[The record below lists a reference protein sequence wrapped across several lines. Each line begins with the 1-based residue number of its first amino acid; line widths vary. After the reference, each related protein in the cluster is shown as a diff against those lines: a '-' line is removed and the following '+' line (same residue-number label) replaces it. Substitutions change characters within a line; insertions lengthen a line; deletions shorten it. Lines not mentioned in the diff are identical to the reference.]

1 MSYGT
6 KRAKSKLTN
15 RLTRVYAALFSAIF
29 FLLSV
34 VVFLLAYRF
43 LLQKQWAHLVN
54 TMQLISDNV
63 VEEIREGE
71 PLDSA
76 ELLSELNVDP
86 NLSIFVFDNDEH
98 LINRV
103 LNFPLPDHM
112 RHKSGRSPEP
122 FIYQNTLML
131 RISHPISEHETAYG
145 KLTLVYSMASETAFL
160 KLLGLLLL
168 GANVAGALIA
178 LLVSQRASRR
188 MLAPIGQMIFAA
200 NQIGSA
206 TMDARLAVP
215 EADDE
220 LKSLALTIN
229 GMLDRVSAAYRQQ
242 GRFVAD
248 VSHELRTPL
257 AIVQGNVELLSR
269 WGSED
274 KAVLQDS
281 IRALEK
287 QTAYMNDL
295 VENLLFLARSDNA
308 RSRVNAAPF
317 SVRKLFEELTEE
329 QALIDPAH
337 RYQTILSSKND
348 SIVADCQMIKQL
360 LRALIDNSV
369 KYTPADGTIRLGYA
383 EQEGQA
389 ILQVSDNGIGMSP
402 EDCTHVFERFYR
414 VDQARA
420 RATGGMG
427 LGLSI
432 VLAIAQ
438 AHGGSARAESNM
450 GEGTTITV
458 TIPQS

>member
-1 MSYGT
+1 MSYGI
-6 KRAKSKLTN
+6 KHAKSKLTN
-15 RLTRVYAALFSAIF
+15 RLTKVYAALFSAIF

-34 VVFLLAYRF
+34 GVFLLAYRF
-43 LLQKQWAHLVN
+43 LLQKQWDHLVN
-54 TMQLISDNV
+54 TMQLINDNV
-63 VEEIREGE
+63 LEEIKEGE
-71 PLDSA
+71 SLDSS

-86 NLSIFVFDNDEH
+86 NLSIYIFDNDGH

-103 LNFPLPDHM
+103 LNFPLPDHL
-112 RHKSGRSPEP
+112 RHKSGHSPEP
-122 FIYQNTLML
+122 FLYQNALML
-131 RISHPISEHETAYG
+131 RVSQPITEHETSYG
-145 KLTLVYSMASETAFL
+145 KITLVYNMASETAFL

-188 MLAPIGQMIFAA
+188 MLAPIGQMISAA
-200 NQIGSA
+200 NQIGS
-206 TMDARLAVP
+206 TTLDARLEVP

-229 GMLDRVSAAYRQQ
+229 GMLDRVSAAYRLQ

-257 AIVQGNVELLSR
+257 AIVQGNVDLLSR

-287 QTAYMNDL
+287 QTTYMNDL

-308 RSRVNAAPF
+308 QSRLKASPF
-317 SVRKLFEELTEE
+317 SVRKLFEELAEE

-337 RYQTILSSKND
+337 RYQTILSAESDNLL
-348 SIVADCQMIKQL
+348 ADRQMIKQL
-360 LRALIDNSV
+360 LRALVDNSV
-369 KYTPADGTIRLGYA
+369 KYTPEGGKILLGYA

-389 ILQVSDNGIGMSP
+389 ILQVSDNGVGMSP
-402 EDCTHVFERFYR
+402 EDCAHVFERFYR

-438 AHGGSARAESNM
+438 AHGGSARAESNA

-458 TIPQS
+458 TIPQ

>member
-1 MSYGT
+1 MSYGI
-6 KRAKSKLTN
+6 KRARSKLTN
-15 RLTRVYAALFSAIF
+15 RLTKVYAALFSAIF

-34 VVFLLAYRF
+34 GVFLLAYRF
-43 LLQKQWAHLVN
+43 LLQKQWDHLVN
-54 TMQLISDNV
+54 TMQLISDNM

-71 PLDSA
+71 ALDSP

-86 NLSIFVFDNDEH
+86 NLSIFIYDNDGT

-112 RHKSGRSPEP
+112 RHQSRRSPEP
-122 FIYQNTLML
+122 FLYQNALML
-131 RISHPISEHETAYG
+131 RVSQPVTEHETNYG
-145 KLTLVYSMASETAFL
+145 RLNLVYNMASETAFL
-160 KLLGLLLL
+160 KLLGFLLL

-188 MLAPIGQMIFAA
+188 MLAPIGQMISAA

-206 TMDARLAVP
+206 TLDARLDVP

-257 AIVQGNVELLSR
+257 AIVQGNVDLLSR

-274 KAVLQDS
+274 KTVLQDS

-295 VENLLFLARSDNA
+295 VENLLFLARSDHA
-308 RSRVNAAPF
+308 QSRLNIAPF
-317 SVRKLFEELTEE
+317 SIRMLLEELTEE

-337 RYQTILSSKND
+337 RYQIQVDD
-348 SIVADCQMIKQL
+348 SETLIADRQMIKQL

-369 KYTPADGTIRLGYA
+369 KYTPSGGEISLCYLRHD
-383 EQEGQA
+383 GQA
-389 ILQVSDNGIGMSP
+389 VLQVRDNGVGMSQ
-402 EDCTHVFERFYR
+402 EDCAHVFERFYR
-414 VDQARA
+414 VDRARA

-432 VLAIAQ
+432 VLAIAE
-438 AHGGSARAESNM
+438 AHGGSARAYSRPR
-450 GEGTTITV
+450 EGTTITV
-458 TIPQS
+458 TIPQ